1 MPGRTAHM
9 VRPSLC
15 CIRSRGG
22 QNSRCRPPRSAHP
35 DYFGPYPPCIRR
47 NIGQS
52 VGSRRLRHIDALPV
66 PDGDGQ
72 PEDDSSWTQEL
83 SIFKA
88 RKNKPSQL
96 ASLRNYQAAS
106 VSKGKVLGVSSSIA
120 VVEGLNNDAEVG
132 TSLKFGTGDVSGVLL
147 WRRDDNTV
155 FALVNDESVSVG
167 DVVECEFS
175 GILQVADEE
184 AGPQTKRKYKVA
196 SVPVGDALVGKVV
209 NFCGFP
215 YAQSNSSAEDGG
227 DVADSPIGTDVLHP
241 LFNAPPNMEDRES
254 IDSSL
259 LTQVKAIDIITPL
272 GKGQAL
278 QVSGVQGSGKT
289 PLCIQALMG
298 QKGAGVRCVYA
309 AVGCSKEQLKDTL
322 RELEQTGCMEYT
334 TVVAATE
341 DRGLGE
347 QYAAICYA
355 ASIAERVRDEGGD
368 SLVVFNTVEALV
380 KLWDSITRSIGGD
393 SLRASGG
400 DAGEGEELVEYEGMM
415 ISAQAAQRRIFFS
428 SLIQRTARMHK
439 RLKGGSMTGL
449 FVVPGSP
456 AQGRKPQMRDKVAQ
470 YKHLSEAQKAK
481 LLRALEQQAA
491 VEQEDLNTEVV
502 EEFMSMA
509 DGQVIL
515 EHARDVATG
524 GPKVDARLSVSRIG
538 SRAYAPALAD
548 LASLV
553 RFELAQANDAQRFAA
568 NAGTDPMARKA
579 LKRAE
584 AVTAVLPQ
592 RPGTVCP
599 LEHQVIQLLAVQQGI
614 LDNVPTEDVARVLD
628 DITEEVLS
636 LCPTAVAELR
646 QTKMLTQGAKAAII
660 AALTT

>member
-1 MPGRTAHM
+1 M
-9 VRPSLC
+9 VE
-15 CIRSRGG
+15 
-22 QNSRCRPPRSAHP
+22 
-35 DYFGPYPPCIRR
+35 
-47 NIGQS
+47 
-52 VGSRRLRHIDALPV
+52 RLNALPDSD
-66 PDGDGQ
+66 DGP
-72 PEDDSSWTQEL
+72 PEDDSAWTQEL

-106 VSKGKVLGVSSSIA
+106 VSKGNVVAVSSSIA

-132 TSLKFGTGDVSGVLL
+132 TSLKFGAGDVSGVLL

-155 FALVNDESVSVG
+155 FALVNDDDRVAVG
-167 DVVECEFS
+167 EVVKCVFS

-184 AGPQTKRKYKVA
+184 EGPQTKRKYKVA
-196 SVPVGDALVGKVV
+196 CVPVGEALVGKVV
-209 NFCGFP
+209 NFCGIP
-215 YAQSNSSAEDGG
+215 YLEANTG
-227 DVADSPIGTDVLHP
+227 PIGTDVLYP
-241 LFNAPPNMEDRES
+241 LLNATPNMEDRES
-254 IDSSL
+254 IDSPL
-259 LTQVKAIDIITPL
+259 LTQVKAIDIVTPL

-289 PLCIQALMG
+289 QLCIQAVMG
-298 QKGAGVRCVYA
+298 QRGTGVRCVYA
-309 AVGCSKEQLKDTL
+309 AVGCSKEQLAETL
-322 RELEQTGCMEYT
+322 RELEQSGCMEHT
-334 TVVAATE
+334 TVVVATD

-380 KLWDSITRSIGGD
+380 KLWDSITKSSQGGGD
-393 SLRASGG
+393 GG
-400 DAGEGEELVEYEGMM
+400 EGGEELVEYEGMM

-439 RLKGGSMTGL
+439 RLKGGSLTGL

-456 AQGRKPQMRDKVAQ
+456 AQGRKPQMMDKVAH
-470 YKHLSEAQKAK
+470 YKHLTEAQKAK
-481 LLRALEQQAA
+481 LLRALEHQEAA
-491 VEQEDLNTEVV
+491 EHHDLNTEVV

-509 DGQVIL
+509 DGQVVL
-515 EHARDVATG
+515 EHARDAVTG

-553 RFELAQANDAQRFAA
+553 RFELAQANDAQLFAA
-568 NAGTDPMARKA
+568 NARTDPMARKA

-599 LEHQVIQLLAVQQGI
+599 LEHQVIQLLAVQQGL
-614 LDNVPTEDVARVLD
+614 LDNIPMDKVASVLEK
-628 DITEEVLS
+628 ITDEVLS
-636 LCPTAVAELR
+636 LCPTAVAELQR
-646 QTKMLTQGAKAAII
+646 TKMLTQSGKAAIV

>member
-1 MPGRTAHM
+1 MGQKLRCSVPRCARTVAAGPSPGMRLA
-9 VRPSLC
+9 
-15 CIRSRGG
+15 
-22 QNSRCRPPRSAHP
+22 
-35 DYFGPYPPCIRR
+35 
-47 NIGQS
+47 
-52 VGSRRLRHIDALPV
+52 VGRVNALPDADDA
-66 PDGDGQ
+66 P

-106 VSKGKVLGVSSSIA
+106 VSKGNVVAVRSSIA

-132 TSLKFGTGDVSGVLL
+132 TSLKFGAGDVSGVLL

-155 FALVNDESVSVG
+155 FALVNDDDCVAVG
-167 DVVECEFS
+167 DVVECAFS

-196 SVPVGDALVGKVV
+196 CVPVGEALVGKVV
-209 NFCGFP
+209 NFCGIP
-215 YAQSNSSAEDGG
+215 YSEEDAG
-227 DVADSPIGTDVLHP
+227 AIGTDVLYP
-241 LFNAPPNMEDRES
+241 LFNATPNMEDRES
-254 IDSSL
+254 IDSPL

-289 PLCIQALMG
+289 QLCIQAVMG
-298 QKGAGVRCVYA
+298 QRGAGVRCVYA
-309 AVGCSKEQLKDTL
+309 AVGCSREQLAETL
-322 RELEQTGCMEYT
+322 GELERSGCMEYT
-334 TVVAATE
+334 TVVAATG

-380 KLWDSITRSIGGD
+380 KLWDSITKSIQVAGD
-393 SLRASGG
+393 FGSGG
-400 DAGEGEELVEYEGMM
+400 SGGSDGKDSNGEELVEYEGMM
-415 ISAQAAQRRIFFS
+415 ISAEAAQRRIFFS

-456 AQGRKPQMRDKVAQ
+456 AQGRKPQMMDKVAH
-470 YKHLSEAQKAK
+470 YKHLTEAQKAK
-481 LLRALEQQAA
+481 LLRALEHQEA
-491 VEQEDLNTEVV
+491 VEQHDLNTEVV

-509 DGQVIL
+509 DGQVVL
-515 EHARDVATG
+515 EHARDAATG

-568 NAGTDPMARKA
+568 NAATDPMARKA

-599 LEHQVIQLLAVQQGI
+599 LEHQVIQLLAVQQG
-614 LDNVPTEDVARVLD
+614 LMDNVPIDEVASVLEK
-628 DITEEVLS
+628 ITEEVQG
-636 LCPTAVAELR
+636 LCPTAVAELQ
-646 QTKMLTQGAKAAII
+646 QTKMLTQSAKAAIV

>member
-1 MPGRTAHM
+1 
-9 VRPSLC
+9 VRWFPLSASQKLRCITPRCARRVGATPFPSD
-15 CIRSRGG
+15 
-22 QNSRCRPPRSAHP
+22 RSA
-35 DYFGPYPPCIRR
+35 CMRR
-47 NIGQS
+47 N
-52 VGSRRLRHIDALPV
+52 ALPD
-66 PDGDGQ
+66 PEDGP

-106 VSKGKVLGVSSSIA
+106 VSKGNVVAVRSSIA

-132 TSLKFGTGDVSGVLL
+132 TSLKFGTGDVTGVLL

-155 FALVNDESVSVG
+155 FALVNDDDRVAVG
-167 DVVECEFS
+167 EVVECAFS

-196 SVPVGDALVGKVV
+196 CVPVGDALVGKVV
-209 NFCGFP
+209 NFCGIP
-215 YAQSNSSAEDGG
+215 YAEANAGP
-227 DVADSPIGTDVLHP
+227 VGTDVLYP
-241 LFNAPPNMEDRES
+241 LLNATPNMEDRES
-254 IDSSL
+254 IDSPL

-278 QVSGVQGSGKT
+278 QVSGIQGSGKT
-289 PLCIQALMG
+289 QLCIQTVMG
-298 QKGAGVRCVYA
+298 QRGTGVRCVYA
-309 AVGCSKEQLKDTL
+309 AVGCSKEQVAETI
-322 RELEQTGCMEYT
+322 RALERSGCMAYT
-334 TVVAATE
+334 TVIVATE

-355 ASIAERVRDEGGD
+355 ASLAERVRDEGGD

-380 KLWDSITRSIGGD
+380 KLWDSITKSIQVDLNVAEGGD
-393 SLRASGG
+393 G
-400 DAGEGEELVEYEGMM
+400 GEELVEYEGMM

-439 RLKGGSMTGL
+439 RLKGGSLTGL

-456 AQGRKPQMRDKVAQ
+456 AQGRKPQMVDKVAH
-470 YKHLSEAQKAK
+470 YKHLTEAQKAK
-481 LLRALEQQAA
+481 LLKALEHQEAS
-491 VEQEDLNTEVV
+491 EQHDLNTEIV

-509 DGQVIL
+509 DGQVVL
-515 EHARDVATG
+515 EHARDAATG

-553 RFELAQANDAQRFAA
+553 RFELAQANDAQLFAA

-614 LDNVPTEDVARVLD
+614 LDNVPLEEVASVLEK
-628 DITEEVLS
+628 ITDEVLS
-636 LCPTAVAELR
+636 LCPTAVAELQ
-646 QTKMLTQGAKAAII
+646 QTRMLTQTAKAAIV

>member
-1 MPGRTAHM
+1 M
-9 VRPSLC
+9 
-15 CIRSRGG
+15 
-22 QNSRCRPPRSAHP
+22 
-35 DYFGPYPPCIRR
+35 RR
-47 NIGQS
+47 N
-52 VGSRRLRHIDALPV
+52 ALPD
-66 PDGDGQ
+66 PEDGP

-106 VSKGKVLGVSSSIA
+106 VSKGNVVAVRSSIA

-132 TSLKFGTGDVSGVLL
+132 TSLKFGTGDVTGVLL

-155 FALVNDESVSVG
+155 FALVNDDDRVAVG
-167 DVVECEFS
+167 EVVECAFS

-196 SVPVGDALVGKVV
+196 CVPVGDALVGKVV
-209 NFCGFP
+209 NFCGIP
-215 YAQSNSSAEDGG
+215 YAEANAGP
-227 DVADSPIGTDVLHP
+227 VGTDVLYP
-241 LFNAPPNMEDRES
+241 LLNATPNMEDRES
-254 IDSSL
+254 IDSPL

-278 QVSGVQGSGKT
+278 QVSGIQGSGKT
-289 PLCIQALMG
+289 QLCIQTVMG
-298 QKGAGVRCVYA
+298 QRGTGVRCVYA
-309 AVGCSKEQLKDTL
+309 AVGCSKEQVAETI
-322 RELEQTGCMEYT
+322 RALERSGCMAYT
-334 TVVAATE
+334 TVIVATE

-355 ASIAERVRDEGGD
+355 ASLAERVRDEGGD

-380 KLWDSITRSIGGD
+380 KLWESITKSIQVDLNVAEGGD
-393 SLRASGG
+393 G
-400 DAGEGEELVEYEGMM
+400 GEELVEYEGMM

-439 RLKGGSMTGL
+439 RLKGGSLTGL

-456 AQGRKPQMRDKVAQ
+456 AQGRKPQMVDKVAH
-470 YKHLSEAQKAK
+470 YKHLTEAQKAK
-481 LLRALEQQAA
+481 LLKALEHQEAS
-491 VEQEDLNTEVV
+491 EQHDLNTEIV

-509 DGQVIL
+509 DGQVVL
-515 EHARDVATG
+515 EHARDAATG

-553 RFELAQANDAQRFAA
+553 RFELAQANDAQLFAA

-614 LDNVPTEDVARVLD
+614 LDNVPLEEVASVLEK
-628 DITEEVLS
+628 ITDEVLS
-636 LCPTAVAELR
+636 LCPTAVAELQ
-646 QTKMLTQGAKAAII
+646 QTRMLTQTAKAAIV